1 MKEKWLYRLESK
13 TKDNG
18 LWYNGDGKW
27 CFDKGIG
34 QLDESCKTKTLPMD
48 YDWRY
53 KQDGKDWFSSCSNKE
68 DLLYWYSLEDA
79 KRLINNG
86 FVFTRYLAT
95 DYHEYEN
102 ETVFLKETCTNREEI
117 DIFELFNNK

>member
-18 LWYNGDGKW
+18 LWYDGDGNW

-102 ETVFLKETCTNREEI
+102 ETVFLKKTCTNREEI